1 MPLYTPLFFGH
12 TLLVQVLQVSRF
24 TLPYRESHENYCV
37 CGHQAPQ
44 GRRTTAKVSLRCIR
58 VSVDTLYR
66 DGANDV
72 SRERI
77 QTAPL
82 ADPGRAS

>member
-1 MPLYTPLFFGH
+1 MIWSVH
-12 TLLVQVLQVSRF
+12 K
-24 TLPYRESHENYCV
+24 H
-37 CGHQAPQ
+37 
-44 GRRTTAKVSLRCIR
+44 IR